1 VGRYV
6 HPADGLGSG
15 AFVGLADDEIDIDG
29 LADPVVE
36 MAVVVDVEDFAAV
49 APAGSQ
55 IGVSALELYVD
66 LFAAGLAVIIFEL
79 DFAVDSVVE
88 RPSPR
93 GRWVGAPAR
102 LSVQSPWV
110 LAFPSAGRWAVGDLR
125 ATGFQELV

>member
-1 VGRYV
+1 MGRYV

-15 AFVGLADDEIDIDG
+15 AFVGRADDEIDIHG

-93 GRWVGAPAR
+93 GR
-102 LSVQSPWV
+102 
-110 LAFPSAGRWAVGDLR
+110 
-125 ATGFQELV
+125 